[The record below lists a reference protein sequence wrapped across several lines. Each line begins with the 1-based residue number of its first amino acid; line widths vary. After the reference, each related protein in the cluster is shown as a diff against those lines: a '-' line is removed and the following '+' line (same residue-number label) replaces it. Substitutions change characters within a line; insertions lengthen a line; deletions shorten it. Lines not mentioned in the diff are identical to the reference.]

1 MSNITIDI
9 LDEITCETLQNVLQT
24 LKEHP
29 DIANINLNISSYGG
43 EVMVAFAIIDALSQ
57 YHTTANVLG
66 FACSAAAILAL
77 SCDEVSMSEHASMM
91 IHSAWNEYHDSE
103 DPGIKRCN
111 ALQLEIIRKRC
122 PEYTAEMLIT
132 DKWLSADECFKL
144 GLTDNININDD
155 VDYAAT
161 CMRYAAKLE
170 KLSYRRP
177 IMADEIKV
185 DEVLEEVKEDQENE
199 ELKAEEDCPVE
210 EEPKAEEMPEEKP
223 DLIDVVE
230 KLAEKINELEA
241 RLKCLEEPVE
251 DIQEPKAE
259 EEPEEER
266 INNLYKAICKP
277 SAAVP
282 VVCASTKKS
291 VQKVRKD
298 FEKYT
303 KI

>member
-1 MSNITIDI
+1 MSEFTINV
-9 LDEITCETLQNVLQT
+9 LDEITCETLQSILQM

-29 DIANINLNISSYGG
+29 DATNINLNISSYGG

-91 IHSAWNEYHDSE
+91 IHSAWNEYHDAE

-161 CMRYAAKLE
+161 CMRYAAKLD

-177 IMADEIKV
+177 IMNEIKI
-185 DEVLEEVKEDQENE
+185 DEVLEEVKEDQENAE
-199 ELKAEEDCPVE
+199 SKAEEEAPVE
-210 EEPKAEEMPEEKP
+210 DEPKAEEMPEEKP

-241 RLKCLEEPVE
+241 RLKCLEEPME
-251 DIQEPKAE
+251 DTQEPKADDDSE
-259 EEPEEER
+259 ENR

-282 VVCASTKKS
+282 VVCASTKKTI
-291 VQKVRKD
+291 QKVRKD

-303 KI
+303 RI